1 MRTATTSL
9 LVIGFATGWS
19 VLVSAQDSP
28 ETIREQ
34 EKARA
39 AETGAAVP
47 VAPRAITSMPLQGT
61 GGLLFVG
68 VDDVAIPTYVIDP
81 TSNQTQ
87 PTFTGSEIWGAAVI
101 PGANPGDA
109 VVYFNSGTTLHRYKS
124 PGPPTLCCTLTLI
137 GAAQSMVSVA
147 YDSIAGEL
155 LFTKN
160 IATEA
165 VYSLPVTAA
174 ACPASCEVTQEFVYS
189 AADNDIGGL
198 AFDAS
203 TANLYGTNDDTT
215 PGPAG
220 VYELN
225 SNGTTTLVVAY
236 PAGQTDIDALA
247 YDNGKL
253 YLVPDE
259 PGSIYVYNLATGS
272 YEAPLTNPWTTSET
286 FSGADA
292 GTGLLIPVELQGFT
306 VE

>member
-9 LVIGFATGWS
+9 LVIGLALGWGVRAT
-19 VLVSAQDSP
+19 AQDSP

-39 AETGAAVP
+39 VETGTAVP
-47 VAPRAITSMPLQGT
+47 VAPSTITSAPLQGT
-61 GGLLFVG
+61 TGLLFVG
-68 VDDVAIPTYVIDP
+68 VDDQAIPTYVIDP
-81 TSNQTQ
+81 TNNNTQ
-87 PTFTGSEIWGAAVI
+87 PAFTGSEVWGAAVI
-101 PGANPGDA
+101 PGSNPGDA

-124 PGPPTLCCTLTLI
+124 PGPPTLCCTLMFN

-147 YDSIAGEL
+147 YDSTAGEL

-160 IATEA
+160 IATEG
-165 VYSLPVTAA
+165 VYSLPVSPA

-203 TANLYGTNDDTT
+203 TANLYGTNDDTS

-247 YDNGKL
+247 FDNGKL

-272 YEAPLTNPWTTSET
+272 YETPLTNPWTTSEL